1 MHISGVAL
9 LMYSVYKYNCNFKQI
24 NLEVVERENQRS

>member
-1 MHISGVAL
+1 MHISGVTL
-9 LMYSVYKYNCNFKQI
+9 LLYSVYKYNCNFQLI